1 MRGGGGCGVSASEYS
16 CSHGAQIIFGDLAP
30 YLTFGLYGTTIYI
43 TRQWYE
49 IEVQF
54 FHTISSFISF
64 VESETLVVLLQE
76 ITIVELCIDSLID
89 MYEYI

>member
-1 MRGGGGCGVSASEYS
+1 MSTNAGVGGGGCGVSANEYS

-30 YLTFGLYGTTIYI
+30 YLTFGLYGTTICM

-54 FHTISSFISF
+54 FHTISSFISISF
-64 VESETLVVLLQE
+64 IELETLEVLLHK
-76 ITIVELCIDSLID
+76 LP
-89 MYEYI
+89 